1 MLKNFLLILFSAIIL
16 VVLFSEQVVAQSC
29 KTRIFIDQAGRTVKV
44 AESPKRVVS
53 LAPSITEIVYDLNCE
68 DRLKGVTTFSDFP
81 EDAKN
86 LTKVGSYVNL
96 DLEKIVSLQP
106 DLCIAV
112 KDGNPM
118 AIISRLEA
126 LDIPVYAVNPRSIE
140 TVITS
145 VGEIGAL
152 LGASKKAEQLV
163 GGMRSRIR
171 RVETIISTV
180 DYYPRVFFQ
189 IGISPIVS
197 AGSDTF
203 MHELI
208 VKAGGINLAGDYKSY
223 PRFSTEEV
231 LVASPDIIIISS
243 MAREKVFEKVKAK
256 WQQWPSIP
264 AVKTDRIFLVDS
276 NVFDRPT
283 PRLIDALEILVR
295 LIHPELGFDGLV
307 KSPSAALR
315 SQ

>member
-1 MLKNFLLILFSAIIL
+1 MLKNFLLIFFFGIIP
-16 VVLFSEQVVAQSC
+16 VVLFSGQISAQTH
-29 KTRIFIDQAGRTVKV
+29 KNRIFVDQAGRTVKV
-44 AESPKRVVS
+44 AESPKRIVS
-53 LAPSITEIVYDLNCE
+53 LAPSITEIVYALGCE
-68 DRLKGVTTFSDFP
+68 DLLKGVTTFSDFP

-86 LTKVGSYVNL
+86 LTTVGSYVNL

-112 KDGNPM
+112 KDGNPK
-118 AIISRLEA
+118 ATISRLEA

-145 VGEIGAL
+145 VVEIGAL
-152 LGASKKAEQLV
+152 LGALKKAEQLV
-163 GGMRSRIR
+163 DGMRSRIR
-171 RVETIISTV
+171 RVETNVATV
-180 DYYPRVFFQ
+180 DHYPRVFFQ

-223 PRFSTEEV
+223 PRFSIEEV
-231 LVASPDIIIISS
+231 IVASPDIIVISS

-264 AVKTDRIFLVDS
+264 AVKTDRIFVVDS

-283 PRLIDALEILVR
+283 PRMIDALEILVQ
-295 LIHPELGFDGLV
+295 LIHPELN
-307 KSPSAALR
+307 
-315 SQ
+315 